1 MESIVV
7 ACFDVYYNENYARAS
22 CIVFEKHE
30 EESIIAEYNEIVENI
45 SQYIPGQFYKRE
57 LPCILKIMEKLKE
70 EIDFI
75 IVDSFVWL
83 NEGRRGLGAY
93 LYKALNC
100 KIPIIGVAKT
110 FYKDSTNYLEVYRG
124 CSNKPLYV
132 SSTGIDLDYAAEFI
146 KNLDGDYRI
155 PKVLKLVDQASRGL
169 LQDR

>member
-1 MESIVV
+1 MESVVV
-7 ACFDVYYNENYARAS
+7 ACFDVYYNENNARAS

-45 SQYIPGQFYKRE
+45 SEYIPGQFYKRE

-110 FYKDSTNYLEVYRG
+110 FYKDSTNYLEAYRG

-132 SSTGIDLDYAAEFI
+132 SSTGIDLNYAAEFI
-146 KNLDGDYRI
+146 KSLDGDYRI
-155 PKVLKLVDQASRGL
+155 PKVLKLVDQASRSINKI
-169 LQDR
+169 